1 MLKFMLCYLV
11 ISVICSLLYVVVMI
25 RYSRKEENS
34 KMNKG
39 LIIAL
44 ICSTVSSVV
53 VTSSAITKIHK
64 LQAEII
70 SLEKKL
76 ADTEGANEVLVEQLK
91 QLIGGR

>member
-1 MLKFMLCYLV
+1 MKKGLV
-11 ISVICSLLYVVVMI
+11 ITILIGAIVALGLSLT
-25 RYSRKEENS
+25 
-34 KMNKG
+34 
-39 LIIAL
+39 
-44 ICSTVSSVV
+44 TV
-53 VTSSAITKIHK
+53 HK